1 MIEKDLNELIKTS
14 KESLKKVEKRMES
27 LSKKM
32 SEDANTFWGDLKEEY
47 KGMSG
52 TLANAAEKLQNEAEL
67 QGKLGV
73 MEARDHAEKIKA
85 VSEEF
90 INKVT
95 NNAQQELD
103 LTALRTHLAKMQA
116 EDTWKEQEHKLAT
129 LYNESKVEF
138 DKLSKNAGKE
148 LNKILVQLT
157 EID

>member
-1 MIEKDLNELIKTS
+1 MVEKDLNELIKTS
-14 KESLKKVEKRMES
+14 KESLQKVEKRMES

-32 SEDANTFWGDLKEEY
+32 SGDVNTFWGDLKEEY
-47 KGMSG
+47 KEMSG
-52 TLANAAEKLQNEAEL
+52 TLTNAAEKIQSEAEL

-73 MEARDHAEKIKA
+73 MEARDRAEKIKS

-90 INKVT
+90 INKVA

-103 LTALRTHLAKMQA
+103 LAALRSHLAKMQA
-116 EDTWKEQEHKLAT
+116 EDAWKEQEHKLTT

-138 DKLSKNAGKE
+138 EKLAKNAGKE
-148 LNKILVQLT
+148 LNKILLQLT